1 MAVDLVAKNIV
12 QVFENE
18 NREDVCALKDFNFE
32 THEPE
37 IVGIVGLSGCGKS
50 TFLRLVAGLDEPTS
64 GELTY
69 NGKPIKG
76 PDYNR
81 GFIFQSATLYDWL
94 NIYDNIAFGLKA
106 RKVLKG
112 NEQKVNEYIE
122 LMGLKGFEK
131 SYPHQISGGMAA
143 RASIARTFIQEPEL
157 VLLDEPLSAL
167 DAFTRMS
174 IQNELLKIHKRSKS
188 TFILVTHDL
197 EEAVF
202 LCDRVIV
209 MSQRPGKNV
218 GEIKIDLEHPRD
230 RTSAEFI
237 EYRKEILSLFPQEF
251 RKRIEF

>member
-18 NREDVCALKDFNFE
+18 NREDVCALKGFNFE

-50 TFLRLVAGLDEPTS
+50 TFLRLVAGLDTPTS
-64 GELTY
+64 GELLY
-69 NGKPIKG
+69 NGKPIEG
-76 PDYNR
+76 PEYNR

-112 NEQKVNEYIE
+112 NEHKVNEYIE

-174 IQNELLKIHKRSKS
+174 IQNELLKIHEKTKS

-202 LCDRVIV
+202 LCDRVVV
-209 MSQRPGKNV
+209 MTQRPGKNV

-237 EYRKEILSLFPQEF
+237 EYRKRILELFPKEF
-251 RKRIEF
+251 RERIEI